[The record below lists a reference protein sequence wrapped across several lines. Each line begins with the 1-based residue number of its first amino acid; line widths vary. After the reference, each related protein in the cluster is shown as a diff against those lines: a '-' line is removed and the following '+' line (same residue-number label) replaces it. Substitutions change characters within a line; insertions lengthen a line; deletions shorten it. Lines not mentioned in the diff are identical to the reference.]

1 MDPPPTP
8 RHVPRGPGTLALW
21 ALAVG
26 VVIVTAGVA
35 ASYAVRS
42 EMGNGSA
49 GCPSV
54 AAADPADSSAT
65 NATFNAENSPGPGVD
80 VNPASNTIYVS
91 AGNATTLPIEGAPW
105 WYPHPGNYFL
115 SYGLVDPQI
124 SIPSGTPVRFL
135 FINMDNE
142 SHTFTLTTQSPPYPD
157 MPMMGS
163 GGMMMGSGGGSCW
176 LSVGS
181 MMVDGAAGPN
191 AATVYQATAATLSFA
206 GPGTFWYLCMMPGH
220 AQSGMYGQLTVRG

>member
-1 MDPPPTP
+1 M
-8 RHVPRGPGTLALW
+8 ALW
-21 ALAVG
+21 VLAVG

-35 ASYAVRS
+35 AAYAVRN
-42 EMGNGSA
+42 EIGYGST
-49 GCPSV
+49 GCPS
-54 AAADPADSSAT
+54 AAATDPDVSSVT

-80 VNPASNTIYVS
+80 VNPASNTIDVS
-91 AGNATTLPIEGAPW
+91 AGKATSLLIEGAPW

-142 SHTFTLTTQSPPYPD
+142 SHTFTLTTQSPPYPY
-157 MPMMGS
+157 MPMMRS
-163 GGMMMGSGGGSCW
+163 GGMMMGTGGGSCW

-181 MMVDGAAGPN
+181 TMVYGAAVPN
-191 AATVYQATAATLSFA
+191 ANPVYQATTATLSFA
-206 GPGTFWYLCMMPGH
+206 GPGTFWYLCLMPGH
-220 AQSGMYGQLTVRG
+220 AQSGMHGQLTVRG